1 MSAIDQAYHLRDLV
15 SKEVRSCLYVTSRF
29 EYARAVHSA
38 SGLGHQAV
46 LALTP
51 QILEDLT

>member
-46 LALTP
+46 LASTP